1 MKRVANYAR
10 HTRNRAIAYALQ
22 PTNRND
28 PRTRILKEGLLRSYM
43 NSNKKQLIKTI
54 INYTTANSKNE
65 VTIDIRNAVH
75 AYVNKKSGNY
85 QNGKRVGLKVADAF
99 MKYINKGKPGKET
112 PFRKGITNGAIQ
124 SVMYY
129 LPGVVF
135 RGTLK
140 KIRSNTKSNANIGT
154 APRSAPETRNTTIQK
169 IHNSQTR
176 SNIHNGY
183 KNTFI

>member
-28 PRTRILKEGLLRSYM
+28 PRTRILKEGLLRAYM

-54 INYTTANSKNE
+54 VNYTTANSKNE

-75 AYVNKKSGNY
+75 AYVNKTGNY
-85 QNGKRVGLKVADAF
+85 QNGKRVGLKIADAL
-99 MKYINKGKPGKET
+99 MKYINKGKPSKNT
-112 PFRKGITNGAIQ
+112 PFRKGMTNGAIQ
-124 SVMYY
+124 SVVYY
-129 LPGVVF
+129 LPGVVV

-140 KIRSNTKSNANIGT
+140 KIRGITKSNANSGT
-154 APRSAPETRNTTIQK
+154 AHHSAPEARNTAIQAV
-169 IHNSQTR
+169 HNSQTR

>member
-28 PRTRILKEGLLRSYM
+28 AKTRALKEGILRAYM
-43 NSNKKQLIKTI
+43 NSNKGQLIKTI
-54 INYTTANSKNE
+54 VNYTTANSKNE
-65 VTIDIRNAVH
+65 VTIDMRNAVH

-99 MKYINKGKPGKET
+99 MKYVNRRPAGKENPYT
-112 PFRKGITNGAIQ
+112 KGMVNGAFQ
-124 SVMYY
+124 SIVYY
-129 LPGVVF
+129 LPGVVV

-140 KIRSNTKSNANIGT
+140 KIRGNTINANHRANST
-154 APRSAPETRNTTIQK
+154 PNSTHTKTRATI
-169 IHNSQTR
+169 
-176 SNIHNGY
+176 
-183 KNTFI
+183 